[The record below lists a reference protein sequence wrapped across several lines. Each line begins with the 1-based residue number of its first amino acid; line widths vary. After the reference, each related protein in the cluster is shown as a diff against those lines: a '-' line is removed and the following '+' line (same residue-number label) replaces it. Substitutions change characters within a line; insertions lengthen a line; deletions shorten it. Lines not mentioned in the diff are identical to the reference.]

1 MEMKDCA
8 HVDSVNNN
16 IYTNNLTR
24 RLMPVVSVSLSETGY
39 EGYRS
44 LTKGLRSKI
53 IDRMLCD
60 YALKRAHTVINEEH
74 LSVHDVMKKQFHFTQ
89 TMQQSQDE
97 IRSLKA
103 ELKELKE

>member
-1 MEMKDCA
+1 
-8 HVDSVNNN
+8 
-16 IYTNNLTR
+16 
-24 RLMPVVSVSLSETGY
+24 MPVVSVSLSETGY
-39 EGYRS
+39 EGYTS

-74 LSVHDVMKKQFHFTQ
+74 LSVHDVMKRQFHFTQ

-97 IRSLKA
+97 IKRLKA